1 MKFRFVLPAL
11 AAVAMLASGC
21 AQQRGP
27 ANKALEAVEDSLKNV
42 REDAQKYAPDG
53 LKSVEAQ
60 LENLK
65 QSFDDKHY
73 DNVLAG
79 TPSLQ
84 KAVDSLAAAV
94 NAGKEQRRA
103 AVAAAKTEWEGL
115 NAEVPK
121 MVDAIQARVD
131 ELTKKKRL
139 PFGVS
144 KDEFEGAKAGLESI
158 KTAWADAKSEFN
170 KGDAVEATSKA
181 KTAKGMAIEVKEKL
195 KIKDA

>member
-11 AAVAMLASGC
+11 AAIAMLASGC
-21 AQQRGP
+21 AQQRAP

-42 REDAQKYAPDG
+42 RDDAQKYAPDG
-53 LKSVEAQ
+53 LKSVESQ
-60 LENLK
+60 LKNLK

-94 NAGKEQRRA
+94 NAGKAQHRS

-131 ELTKKKRL
+131 ELGKKKRL

-158 KTAWADAKSEFN
+158 KTAWADAKAEFS

-181 KTAKGMAIEVKEKL
+181 KTAKGMAMEVKEKL

>member
-1 MKFRFVLPAL
+1 MKLRFVLPAL
-11 AAVAMLASGC
+11 AAIAMLASGC
-21 AQQRGP
+21 AQQRDP

-42 REDAQKYAPDG
+42 RDDAAKYAPEG
-53 LKSVEAQ
+53 LKSVDAQ
-60 LENLK
+60 LKNLK

-84 KAVDSLAAAV
+84 KAVESLSAAV
-94 NAGKEQRRA
+94 NSGKAQARSA
-103 AVAAAKTEWEGL
+103 AAAAKTEWEGL
-115 NAEVPK
+115 NTEVPK

-131 ELTKKKRL
+131 ELTKKKHL

-181 KTAKGMAIEVKEKL
+181 KTVKGMAIEVKEKL

>member
-1 MKFRFVLPAL
+1 MKIRILLPAL
-11 AAVAMLASGC
+11 AAIAMLASGC

-27 ANKALEAVEDSLKNV
+27 ASKALESVEDSLKNI
-42 REDAQKYAPDG
+42 RGDAQKYAPEG
-53 LKSVEAQ
+53 LKAVDSQVAH
-60 LENLK
+60 LK
-65 QSFDDKHY
+65 ESFDKKEY

-79 TPSLQ
+79 TPALQ

-94 NAGKEQRRA
+94 NSGKAQARS

-115 NAEVPK
+115 NTEVPK

-131 ELTKKKRL
+131 ELSKKKHL

-144 KDEFEGAKAGLESI
+144 KDEFEGAKAGLDSI
-158 KTAWADAKSEFN
+158 KTAWADAKSEFD

-181 KTAKGMAIEVKEKL
+181 KTVKGMAIEVKEKL

>member
-27 ANKALEAVEDSLKNV
+27 ANKALESVEDSLKNV
-42 REDAQKYAPDG
+42 RDDAQKYAPDG

-60 LENLK
+60 LKNLK
-65 QSFDDKHY
+65 QSFDDKNY

-94 NAGKEQRRA
+94 NSGKEQHRS

-131 ELTKKKRL
+131 ELSKKKHL

-158 KTAWADAKSEFN
+158 KTAWADAKSEFS
-170 KGDAVEATSKA
+170 KGDAVEATTKA

>member
-1 MKFRFVLPAL
+1 MKFRFFLPAL

-27 ANKALEAVEDSLKNV
+27 ANKALESVEDSLKNI
-42 REDAQKYAPDG
+42 RDDAQKYAPEG
-53 LKSVEAQ
+53 LKAVDAQ
-60 LENLK
+60 VANLK
-65 QSFDDKHY
+65 ESFDKKQY

-79 TPSLQ
+79 TPALQ
-84 KAVDSLAAAV
+84 KAVDSLSAAV
-94 NAGKEQRRA
+94 NSGKAQARS

-115 NAEVPK
+115 NTEVPK

-131 ELTKKKRL
+131 ELSKKKHL

-144 KDEFEGAKAGLESI
+144 KDEFEGAKAGLDSI
-158 KTAWADAKSEFN
+158 KTAWADAKSEFD
-170 KGDAVEATSKA
+170 KGDAVAATSKA
-181 KTAKGMAIEVKEKL
+181 KTVKGMAIEVKEKL

>member
-1 MKFRFVLPAL
+1 MKFRILLPAF

-27 ANKALEAVEDSLKNV
+27 ANKALESVEDSLKNI
-42 REDAQKYAPDG
+42 RDDAQKYAPEG
-53 LKSVEAQ
+53 LKAVEAQ
-60 LENLK
+60 VANLK
-65 QSFDDKHY
+65 ESFDKKQY

-79 TPSLQ
+79 TPALQ
-84 KAVDSLAAAV
+84 KAVDSLSAAV
-94 NAGKEQRRA
+94 NSGKAQARS

-115 NAEVPK
+115 NTEVPK

-131 ELTKKKRL
+131 ELSKKKHL

-144 KDEFEGAKAGLESI
+144 KDEFEGAKAGLDSI
-158 KTAWADAKSEFN
+158 KTGWADAKSEFD

-181 KTAKGMAIEVKEKL
+181 KTVKGMAIEVKEKL

>member
-1 MKFRFVLPAL
+1 MRFRYLLPAL

-27 ANKALEAVEDSLKNV
+27 ANKALESVEDSLKNI
-42 REDAQKYAPDG
+42 RDDAQKYAPEG
-53 LKSVEAQ
+53 LKAVDAQ
-60 LENLK
+60 VANLK
-65 QSFDDKHY
+65 ESFDKKEY

-84 KAVDSLAAAV
+84 KAVDSLSAAV
-94 NAGKEQRRA
+94 SSGKAQARS

-115 NAEVPK
+115 NTEVPK
-121 MVDAIQARVD
+121 MVEAIQARVD
-131 ELTKKKRL
+131 ELTKKKHL

-158 KTAWADAKSEFN
+158 KTTWADAKSEFD
-170 KGDAVEATSKA
+170 KGDTVEATSKA
-181 KTAKGMAIEVKEKL
+181 KTAKGMALEVKEKL

>member
-1 MKFRFVLPAL
+1 MKFRVLLPAL
-11 AAVAMLASGC
+11 AVVAMIASGC

-27 ANKALEAVEDSLKNV
+27 ANKALESVEDSLKNI
-42 REDAQKYAPDG
+42 RDDAQKYAPEG
-53 LKSVEAQ
+53 LKAVDAQ
-60 LENLK
+60 VANLK
-65 QSFDDKHY
+65 ESFDKKQY

-84 KAVDSLAAAV
+84 KAVDSLSAAV
-94 NAGKEQRRA
+94 NSGKAQARSA
-103 AVAAAKTEWEGL
+103 TAAAKTEWEGL

-131 ELTKKKRL
+131 ELSKKKHL

-144 KDEFEGAKAGLESI
+144 KDEFEGAKAGLDSI

-181 KTAKGMAIEVKEKL
+181 KTVKGMAIEVKEKL

>member
-1 MKFRFVLPAL
+1 MKFRVLLPAL
-11 AAVAMLASGC
+11 AVVAMIASGC

-27 ANKALEAVEDSLKNV
+27 ANKALESVEDSLKNI
-42 REDAQKYAPDG
+42 RDDAQKYAPEG
-53 LKSVEAQ
+53 LKAVEAQ
-60 LENLK
+60 VANLK
-65 QSFDDKHY
+65 DSFDKKQY

-79 TPSLQ
+79 TPALQ
-84 KAVDSLAAAV
+84 KAVESLSAAV
-94 NAGKEQRRA
+94 NSGKAQARSA
-103 AVAAAKTEWEGL
+103 TAAAKTEWEGL

-131 ELTKKKRL
+131 ELSKKKHL

-144 KDEFEGAKAGLESI
+144 KDEFEGAKAGLDSI

-181 KTAKGMAIEVKEKL
+181 KTVKGMAIEVKEKL

>member
-1 MKFRFVLPAL
+1 MKFRYVLPAL

-27 ANKALEAVEDSLKNV
+27 ANKALESVENSLKDV
-42 REDAQKYAPDG
+42 RDDAARYAPEG
-53 LKSVEAQ
+53 LKSVDAQ
-60 LENLK
+60 LANLK
-65 QSFDDKHY
+65 KSYEDKQY

-79 TPSLQ
+79 APALQ

-94 NAGKEQRRA
+94 NSGKAQARA

-115 NAEVPK
+115 NTEVPK

-131 ELTKKKRL
+131 ELSKKKRL

-144 KDEFEGAKAGLESI
+144 KDEFEGAKSGLESM
-158 KTAWADAKSEFN
+158 KTMWADAKSEYA
-170 KGDAVEATSKA
+170 KGDAVEAATKA
-181 KTAKGMAIEVKEKL
+181 KTVKGMAQEVKEKL

>member
-1 MKFRFVLPAL
+1 MKFRFALPAL

-27 ANKALEAVEDSLKNV
+27 ASKALEAVENTLKNV
-42 REDAQKYAPDG
+42 RDDAEKYAPEG
-53 LKSVEAQ
+53 LKSVDAQ
-60 LENLK
+60 LKNLK
-65 QSFDDKHY
+65 QSFDEKHY

-94 NAGKEQRRA
+94 NSGKAQHRA
-103 AVAAAKTEWEGL
+103 AVAAAKTEWDGL
-115 NAEVPK
+115 SAEVPK

-131 ELTKKKRL
+131 ELTQKKHL

-158 KTAWADAKSEFN
+158 KTAWADAKSEFD
-170 KGDAVEATSKA
+170 KGDAVEATSKG
-181 KTAKGMAIEVKEKL
+181 KTAKGMALEVKEKL

>member
-1 MKFRFVLPAL
+1 MKFRYVLPAL

-27 ANKALEAVEDSLKNV
+27 ANKALDSVENSLKDI
-42 REDAQKYAPDG
+42 RDDAAKYAPDG

-60 LENLK
+60 LKNLK
-65 QSFDDKHY
+65 QSYDDKHY

-94 NAGKEQRRA
+94 NSGKAQARSA
-103 AVAAAKTEWEGL
+103 AAAAKTEWEGL

-121 MVDAIQARVD
+121 MVAAIQARVD
-131 ELTKKKRL
+131 ELSKKKRL
-139 PFGVS
+139 PLGVS
-144 KDEFEGAKAGLESI
+144 KDEFEGAKSGLESM
-158 KTAWADAKSEFN
+158 KTMWADAKSEFN
-170 KGDAVEATSKA
+170 KGDAVDAASKA
-181 KTAKGMAIEVKEKL
+181 KTVKGMAQEVKEKL

>member
-1 MKFRFVLPAL
+1 MKFRILLPAF

-21 AQQRGP
+21 AQQKGP
-27 ANKALEAVEDSLKNV
+27 ANKALESVEDSLKNI
-42 REDAQKYAPDG
+42 RDDAQKYAPEG
-53 LKSVEAQ
+53 LKAVDAQ
-60 LENLK
+60 VANLK
-65 QSFDDKHY
+65 ESFDKKQY

-84 KAVDSLAAAV
+84 KAVDSLSAAV
-94 NAGKEQRRA
+94 NSGKAQARSA
-103 AVAAAKTEWEGL
+103 TAAAKTEWEGL

-131 ELTKKKRL
+131 ELTQKKHL

-181 KTAKGMAIEVKEKL
+181 KTVKGMAIEVKEKL

>member
-1 MKFRFVLPAL
+1 MKFRYVLPAL

-21 AQQRGP
+21 AQQRDP
-27 ANKALEAVEDSLKNV
+27 ANKALESVEDSLKNV
-42 REDAQKYAPDG
+42 RDDAAKYAPEG
-53 LKSVEAQ
+53 LKSVDAQ
-60 LENLK
+60 LKNLK

-79 TPSLQ
+79 APSLQ

-94 NAGKEQRRA
+94 NSGKAQAHA
-103 AVAAAKTEWEGL
+103 AAAAAKTEWEGL

-131 ELTKKKRL
+131 ELSKKKHL

-144 KDEFEGAKAGLESI
+144 KDEFEGAKSGLESM
-158 KTAWADAKSEFN
+158 KAMWANAKSEFA

-181 KTAKGMAIEVKEKL
+181 KTVKGMAQEVKEKL

>member
-1 MKFRFVLPAL
+1 MRIGILFPAL
-11 AAVAMLASGC
+11 VAIAMLATGC

-27 ANKALEAVEDSLKNV
+27 ANKALESVQNSLNDI
-42 REDAQKYAPDG
+42 RDDAQKYAPDG

-60 LENLK
+60 IARLKTSYENK
-65 QSFDDKHY
+65 QY

-84 KAVDSLAAAV
+84 KAVDSLKSAV
-94 NAGKEQRRA
+94 QAGKAQARA

-121 MVDAIQARVD
+121 LVDSIQARVD
-131 ELTKKKRL
+131 ELSKKKRL

-144 KDEFEGAKAGLESI
+144 KDEFEGAKAGLASM
-158 KTAWADAKSEFN
+158 KSLWTDAKAEAA
-170 KGDAVEATSKA
+170 KGDAIEATTKA
-181 KTAKGMAIEVKEKL
+181 KTVKGMAQEVREKL

>member
-1 MKFRFVLPAL
+1 MKFRFLLPAL

-27 ANKALEAVEDSLKNV
+27 ANKALESVEDSLKNI
-42 REDAQKYAPDG
+42 RDDAQKYAPEG
-53 LKSVEAQ
+53 LKAVDAQ
-60 LENLK
+60 VANLK
-65 QSFDDKHY
+65 ESFDKKEY

-79 TPSLQ
+79 TPALQ
-84 KAVDSLAAAV
+84 KAVDSLSAAV
-94 NAGKEQRRA
+94 NSGKAQARS

-115 NAEVPK
+115 NTEVPK
-121 MVDAIQARVD
+121 MVDTIQARVD
-131 ELTKKKRL
+131 ELTKKKHL

-158 KTAWADAKSEFN
+158 KTTWADAKSEFE

-181 KTAKGMAIEVKEKL
+181 KTAKGMAMEVKEKL

>member
-1 MKFRFVLPAL
+1 MKFRYVLPAL

-27 ANKALEAVEDSLKNV
+27 ANKALETVEESLKNV
-42 REDAQKYAPDG
+42 RADAEKYAPEG
-53 LKSVEAQ
+53 LKSVDAQ
-60 LENLK
+60 LKNLK

-79 TPSLQ
+79 APALQ

-94 NAGKEQRRA
+94 NSGKEQHRA

-121 MVDAIQARVD
+121 MVDAIQARLD
-131 ELTKKKRL
+131 ELAKKKHL

-158 KTAWADAKSEFN
+158 KTAWADAKSEYD

>member
-1 MKFRFVLPAL
+1 MKFRFALPAL
-11 AAVAMLASGC
+11 AAIAMLASGC

-42 REDAQKYAPDG
+42 RDDAEKYAPDG
-53 LKSVEAQ
+53 LKSVDAQ
-60 LENLK
+60 LKNLK
-65 QSFDDKHY
+65 QSFDEKHY

-94 NAGKEQRRA
+94 NAGKAQHRA

-131 ELTKKKRL
+131 ELSKKTRL

-170 KGDAVEATSKA
+170 KGDAVEATNKA

>member
-27 ANKALEAVEDSLKNV
+27 ANKALESVEDSLKNV
-42 REDAQKYAPDG
+42 RDDAQKYAPDG

-60 LENLK
+60 LKNLK
-65 QSFDDKHY
+65 QSFDDKNY

-94 NAGKEQRRA
+94 NSGKEQHRS

-131 ELTKKKRL
+131 ELSKKKHL

-144 KDEFEGAKAGLESI
+144 KDEF
-158 KTAWADAKSEFN
+158 
-170 KGDAVEATSKA
+170 
-181 KTAKGMAIEVKEKL
+181 
-195 KIKDA
+195 

>member
-1 MKFRFVLPAL
+1 MKLRFALPAL
-11 AAVAMLASGC
+11 AAIAMLASGC

-27 ANKALEAVEDSLKNV
+27 ANKALESVEDSLKNV
-42 REDAQKYAPDG
+42 RDDAEKYAPEG
-53 LKSVEAQ
+53 LKSVDAQ
-60 LENLK
+60 LKNLK
-65 QSFDDKHY
+65 QSFDEKHY

-79 TPSLQ
+79 APSLQ

-94 NAGKEQRRA
+94 NSGKEQRRS

-115 NAEVPK
+115 NVEVPK
-121 MVDAIQARVD
+121 LVDAIQARVD
-131 ELTKKKRL
+131 ELTKKKHL

-158 KTAWADAKSEFN
+158 KTAWADAKSEFS
-170 KGDAVEATSKA
+170 KGDAVEASAKA
-181 KTAKGMAIEVKEKL
+181 RTVKGMAIEVKEKL

>member
-1 MKFRFVLPAL
+1 MKFRFMLPAL

-42 REDAQKYAPDG
+42 RDDAQKYAPDG

-60 LENLK
+60 LKNLK

-94 NAGKEQRRA
+94 NAGKAQHRA

-115 NAEVPK
+115 NTEVPRL
-121 MVDAIQARVD
+121 VDAIQARVD
-131 ELTKKKRL
+131 ELSKKKRL

-144 KDEFEGAKAGLESI
+144 KDEFDGAKAGLESI
-158 KTAWADAKSEFN
+158 KTTWADAKSEFN
-170 KGDAVEATSKA
+170 KGDAVEATTKA

>member
-1 MKFRFVLPAL
+1 MKFRYVLPAL

-27 ANKALEAVEDSLKNV
+27 ANKALESVENSLKDV
-42 REDAQKYAPDG
+42 RDDAARYAPEG
-53 LKSVEAQ
+53 LKSVDAQ
-60 LENLK
+60 LANLK
-65 QSFDDKHY
+65 KSYEDKQY

-79 TPSLQ
+79 APALQ

-94 NAGKEQRRA
+94 NSGKAQARA

-115 NAEVPK
+115 NTEVPK

-131 ELTKKKRL
+131 ELSKKKRL

-144 KDEFEGAKAGLESI
+144 KDEFEGTKSGLESM
-158 KTAWADAKSEFN
+158 KTMWADAKSEYA
-170 KGDAVEATSKA
+170 KGDAVEAATKA
-181 KTAKGMAIEVKEKL
+181 KTVKGMAQEVKEKL

>member
-1 MKFRFVLPAL
+1 MKFRYVLPAL

-27 ANKALEAVEDSLKNV
+27 ANKALDSVENSLKDI
-42 REDAQKYAPDG
+42 RDDAAKYAPDG

-60 LENLK
+60 LKNLK
-65 QSFDDKHY
+65 QSYDDKHY

-84 KAVDSLAAAV
+84 KAVDSGKAQARSAA
-94 NAGKEQRRA
+94 
-103 AVAAAKTEWEGL
+103 AAAKTEWEGL

-131 ELTKKKRL
+131 ELSKKKRL

-144 KDEFEGAKAGLESI
+144 KDEFEGAKSGLESM
-158 KTAWADAKSEFN
+158 KTMWADAKSEFN

-181 KTAKGMAIEVKEKL
+181 KTVKGMAQEVKEKL